1 MNNFDMPVTDDTHIF
16 DFEQRITDAELHE
29 HTPIYEQ
36 LIAELKQEL
45 DKGSR

>member
-1 MNNFDMPVTDDTHIF
+1 MPITDNADIF
-16 DFEQRITDAELHE
+16 DVEQRITDAELHE

-45 DKGSR
+45 DNGSR